1 MSPKSLET
9 DIVTK
14 RINGIQTEVAELG
27 NLAKMPIEEFESGVG
42 FKLAQYHLHRALE
55 GVFNIGAHIL
65 SCIPGGQATEY
76 KEIARKLGEYKIV
89 DKKFADETLAKM
101 AGYRN
106 RLVHFYA
113 EITPKEIYNLI
124 SQNLDDFNTFLSAA
138 KDVLQNPNR
147 YGVSTG

>member
-1 MSPKSLET
+1 MSPKSLEI
-9 DIVTK
+9 DIITK

-27 NLAKMPIEEFESGVG
+27 NLAEDPFEEFENGAG

-89 DKKFADETLAKM
+89 DKKFADETLPKWPAT
-101 AGYRN
+101 
-106 RLVHFYA
+106 
-113 EITPKEIYNLI
+113 EIGSSTSTPKSRQKKY
-124 SQNLDDFNTFLSAA
+124 T
-138 KDVLQNPNR
+138 
-147 YGVSTG
+147 T